1 MRQQH
6 TELPSVV
13 PTLSR
18 GKHRNPRKGACFMEF
33 ASYLAGEQWSD
44 HPSCTHPLLAE
55 TARLVNDYTSDA
67 RRSELAPLIPSV
79 IGLNS
84 DDVLVDARIA
94 LACAQVALPVASMDR
109 QQVLAVSILAAEHLL
124 AEHDDRDPGTLSA
137 ASEDA
142 MAQAPQAAR
151 WAFVFID
158 QMGFS
163 PRGYRRQAAPNTVRC
178 AVRGIAEAAIVDP
191 DTRLRTVLTRA
202 IDACAEACLEVG
214 EPAVESFDRISDRL
228 G

>member
-1 MRQQH
+1 MPQLH
-6 TELPSVV
+6 TELPDVV

-18 GKHRNPRKGACFMEF
+18 GKHRNARKGACFMEF

-44 HPSCTHPLLAE
+44 HPKCTHPLLAE

-67 RRSELAPLIPSV
+67 RRAELAPLIPSV
-79 IGLNS
+79 IGLKS

-124 AEHDDRDPGTLSA
+124 AEQDDREPGTLGA
-137 ASEDA
+137 ASVDA
-142 MAQAPQAAR
+142 MAQAPQAAK
-151 WAFVFID
+151 WALDFIG

-178 AVRGIAEAAIVDP
+178 AVRGIAEAAIVDA
-191 DTRLRTVLTRA
+191 DARLRTLLIRA
-202 IDACAEACLEVG
+202 IDACAAACSEVD
-214 EPAVESFDRISDRL
+214 EPAAGSFDRIGRSL